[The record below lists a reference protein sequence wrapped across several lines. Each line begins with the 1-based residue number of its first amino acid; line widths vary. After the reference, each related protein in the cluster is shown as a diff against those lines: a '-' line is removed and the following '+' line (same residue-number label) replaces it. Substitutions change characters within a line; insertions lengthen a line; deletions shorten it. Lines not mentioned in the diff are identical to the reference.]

1 MTKQEIFKQLKQR
14 RKDLRINQ
22 FDLCKSI
29 DINEST
35 LIRNYKGDTIMSLD
49 TFISLCTEL
58 NIKINLEY

>member
-35 LIRNYKGDTIMSLD
+35 LIRNYKGDTNMSLD
-49 TFISLCTEL
+49 TFISLCNEL

>member
-22 FDLCKSI
+22 VDLCKSI

-35 LIRNYKGDTIMSLD
+35 LIRNYKGDTNMSLD

-58 NIKINLEY
+58 KIKINLEY

>member
-14 RKDLRINQ
+14 RKDLSINQ

-35 LIRNYKGDTIMSLD
+35 LIRNYKGDTNMSLD

>member
-14 RKDLRINQ
+14 RKDLSINQ

-35 LIRNYKGDTIMSLD
+35 LIRNYKGDTNMSLD
-49 TFISLCTEL
+49 TFISLCNEL

>member
-35 LIRNYKGDTIMSLD
+35 LIRNYKGDTNMSLD

-58 NIKINLEY
+58 KIKINLEY

>member
-22 FDLCKSI
+22 VDLCKSI
-29 DINEST
+29 YINEST
-35 LIRNYKGDTIMSLD
+35 LIRNYKGDTNMSLD
-49 TFISLCTEL
+49 TFISLCNEL

>member
-22 FDLCKSI
+22 VDLCKSI

-35 LIRNYKGDTIMSLD
+35 LIRNYKGDTNMSLD
-49 TFISLCTEL
+49 TFISLCNEL